1 MSDPASTIV
10 SRVIDAPQEA
20 LYRAFLDRD
29 AFVAWLPPGSMR
41 GVVHA
46 FDGREGGSFT
56 MSLVYPESDGS
67 SQGKTSQST
76 DTFQGRFVKLVPSER
91 IVWSIE
97 FESADPSFAGE
108 MTVSTTLAPEGR
120 GTKVTIICENIPRGI
135 RPEDNEA
142 GCRSSLEKL
151 ASFVGG

>member
-1 MSDPASTIV
+1 MRDMSDPASTIV

-56 MSLVYPESDGS
+56 MSLVYPESD
-67 SQGKTSQST
+67 
-76 DTFQGRFVKLVPSER
+76 
-91 IVWSIE
+91 
-97 FESADPSFAGE
+97 FAGE
-108 MTVSTTLAPEGR
+108 MTVR
-120 GTKVTIICENIPRGI
+120 
-135 RPEDNEA
+135 
-142 GCRSSLEKL
+142 
-151 ASFVGG
+151 

>member
-1 MSDPASTIV
+1 MPL
-10 SRVIDAPQEA
+10 REA

-41 GVVHA
+41 GVAHA

-56 MSLVYPESDGS
+56 MSLVYPES
-67 SQGKTSQST
+67 
-76 DTFQGRFVKLVPSER
+76 
-91 IVWSIE
+91 
-97 FESADPSFAGE
+97 AFAGE

-120 GTKVTIICENIPRGI
+120 GTKVTIICENIPRGT